1 MFAGAGEAIE
11 CSWPVAALSMMGT
24 SRILQFPFDPA
35 QSLLGECFNIRVIT
49 ITKKLHKSGTE
60 KLSSAPVPVALQTV
74 PVAFI
79 DAQQPMQ

>member
-1 MFAGAGEAIE
+1 MFAGVGEAIE

-35 QSLLGECFNIRVIT
+35 QSLLGECFNIRDIAVS
-49 ITKKLHKSGTE
+49 KKLNESGAQ
-60 KLSSAPVPVALQTV
+60 KFSGAPVPVALQTV
-74 PVAFI
+74 PAAFI